1 MKRIDGTLFLDWVI
15 VLIISGGIAIL
26 GNTIGYGATFS
37 QSLNGMLWLV
47 LFTLLGFAV
56 KEVLPFDLPSVAY
69 ISAIAIL
76 FCLPISPL
84 APTVISAVEK
94 VSLLALCT
102 PILAYAGVTIGKDWP
117 AFKKIGYKGVIVSLL
132 VIIGTVLSCV
142 VLAEVLLRIF

>member
-1 MKRIDGTLFLDWVI
+1 MKQINLQLVLDWLI
-15 VLIISGGIAIL
+15 VLIISGGIAII
-26 GNTIGYGATFS
+26 GNTIGYGATFTES
-37 QSLNGMLWLV
+37 FQGMIWLV
-47 LFTLLGFAV
+47 IFTLIGFLL
-56 KEVLPFDLPSVAY
+56 KEMIPFDLPSVAY

-76 FCLPISPL
+76 ACLPVSPI
-84 APTVISAVEK
+84 ATAVITSVEK

>member
-1 MKRIDGTLFLDWVI
+1 MRRIDGTLFLDWVI

-56 KEVLPFDLPSVAY
+56 KEILPFDLPSVAY

-84 APTVISAVEK
+84 APTIISAVEK

-117 AFKKIGYKGVIVSLL
+117 AFKKIGYKGVIVSLF

>member
-1 MKRIDGTLFLDWVI
+1 MRRIDGTLFLDWVI

-84 APTVISAVEK
+84 APTIISAVEK

>member
-1 MKRIDGTLFLDWVI
+1 MKQIDVRLVLDWMI
-15 VLIISGGIAIL
+15 VLLISGSIAIL
-26 GNTIGYGATFS
+26 GNTIGYGATFNES
-37 QSLNGMLWLV
+37 FVGMLWLV
-47 LFTLLGFAV
+47 VFTLLGFFV
-56 KEVLPFDLPSVAY
+56 KELLPFDLPSVAY

-76 FCLPISPL
+76 ACLPFSPI
-84 APTVISAVEK
+84 ATMVISSVAK

-142 VLAEVLLRIF
+142 VLAEVLLRVF

>member
-1 MKRIDGTLFLDWVI
+1 MKQINIQLVFDWLI
-15 VLIISGGIAIL
+15 VLIISGAVAII
-26 GNTIGYGATFS
+26 GNTIGYGATFVES
-37 QSLNGMLWLV
+37 FQGMVWLV
-47 LFTLLGFAV
+47 AFTLIGFFMR
-56 KEVLPFDLPSVAY
+56 ELLPFDLPSVAY

-76 FCLPISPL
+76 ACLPFSPV
-84 APTVISAVEK
+84 ATAVITSVEK

-117 AFKKIGYKGVIVSLL
+117 AFKKIGYKGVLVSLL

>member
-1 MKRIDGTLFLDWVI
+1 MRRIDGTLFLDWVI

-26 GNTIGYGATFS
+26 GNTICYGATFS

-56 KEVLPFDLPSVAY
+56 KEILPFDLPSVAY

-84 APTVISAVEK
+84 APTIISAVEK